1 MRTGLRVAKYLF
13 SLAVMFAF
21 MVNLSCVYA
30 VPSRDSIEKKR
41 IETRNKIKLL
51 KRLEFLETNKL
62 QKNQNQLEKNQNKL
76 EISKKQYSVK
86 QAKITELQSELKDTI
101 DDYIESQNN
110 AKERVVSIYK
120 HQNANLLLFLLSS
133 TDLNYF
139 LDRVYYQ
146 NLITKQDK
154 EELNQLRA
162 KSKRI
167 KLLKTNL
174 ELEKRNLSNL
184 ITTMNRQNTSIQ
196 KAINTNESIIN
207 KYKNDR
213 IAYEKAERELAKQSA
228 SLSAM
233 ISKSTSNSTVKV
245 TTAFD
250 LPLQGRFSS
259 PFGYR
264 THPIFKTKT
273 FHSGQDIAA
282 PMGTPI
288 KASNSGKVIYSGWY
302 GGYGKV
308 VIIDH
313 GNFNG
318 QPLTTLYAHMSAQ
331 KVSVGQQVK
340 KGQVIGL
347 VGSTGYSTGPHCH
360 FEVRV
365 NGKPVNPMAYVK

>member
-1 MRTGLRVAKYLF
+1 MRTGLRVTKYLF
-13 SLAVMFAF
+13 SIAVMFIF
-21 MVNLSCVYA
+21 MANISCTFA
-30 VPSRDSIEKKR
+30 VPTRDSIEKKR

-62 QKNQNQLEKNQNKL
+62 QKNQNQLERNQNKL
-76 EISKKQYSVK
+76 EVSKRQYSVK
-86 QAKITELQSELKDTI
+86 QARINELQSELTNTI
-101 DDYIESQNN
+101 NDYIESQNS
-110 AKERVVSIYK
+110 AKERVVAIYK

-154 EELNQLRA
+154 AELNVLRA
-162 KSKRI
+162 KSKKI
-167 KLLKTNL
+167 KTLKTNL
-174 ELEKRNLSNL
+174 ELERRNLSNL
-184 ITTMNRQNTSIQ
+184 IATMNRQNTTIQ

-213 IAYEKAERELAKQSA
+213 IAYEKAEKELAKQSA
-228 SLSAM
+228 SLSTM

-250 LPLQGRFSS
+250 LPLHGRFSS
-259 PFGYR
+259 PFGWR

-318 QPLTTLYAHMSAQ
+318 QPLTTLYAHMSSQ
-331 KVSVGQQVK
+331 KVSVGQKVT

-365 NGKPVNPMAYVK
+365 NGKPVNPLAYVK

>member
-1 MRTGLRVAKYLF
+1 MREGLKITKCCF
-13 SLAVMFAF
+13 SIAVICFI
-21 MVNLSCVYA
+21 MVNLSCAYSL
-30 VPSRDSIEKKR
+30 PTRDSIEKKR

-62 QKNQNQLEKNQNKL
+62 QRNQNQLERNQNKL
-76 EISKKQYSVK
+76 EVSKKQYSIK
-86 QAKITELQSELKDTI
+86 QARINELQSELTLTI
-101 DDYIESQNN
+101 NDYIQSQNN

-154 EELNQLRA
+154 AELDELRA
-162 KSKRI
+162 KSKKI

-174 ELEKRNLSNL
+174 EQEKKNLSNL
-184 ITTMNRQNTSIQ
+184 IATMNRQNTTIQ
-196 KAINTNESIIN
+196 RAINTNESIIN
-207 KYKNDR
+207 KYKHDR
-213 IAYEKAERELAKQSA
+213 IAYEKAEKELAKQSQ
-228 SLSAM
+228 SISAM
-233 ISKSTSNSTVKV
+233 ISKTTSNSTVKV

-250 LPLQGRFSS
+250 LPLHGRFSS
-259 PFGYR
+259 PFGWR

-288 KASNSGKVIYSGWY
+288 KAANSGKVIYSGWY

-318 QPLTTLYAHMSAQ
+318 QPLSTLYAHMSRQ
-331 KVSVGQQVK
+331 KVSVGQQVA

-365 NGKPVNPMAYVK
+365 NGKPVNPLAYVK